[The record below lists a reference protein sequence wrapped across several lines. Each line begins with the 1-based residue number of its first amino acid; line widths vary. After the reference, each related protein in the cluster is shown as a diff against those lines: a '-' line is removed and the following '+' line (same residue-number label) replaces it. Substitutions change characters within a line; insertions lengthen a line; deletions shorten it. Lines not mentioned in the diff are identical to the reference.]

1 MLSQLLITTIE
12 SALTYVMTYHITD
25 HRKWHALYEQP
36 ILLRLENPDIRLYC
50 ILSESQITLRP
61 ASTDDVVSVSITTD
75 TATILAICQGKHSN
89 QKITIQGHTATATLF
104 NKFIRSF
111 QPNYE
116 GMLAPIIGKSTA
128 YAVVTQL
135 KSANSMIQKN
145 MEKFHQ
151 SSGEYIQHECR
162 LTPSRRELK
171 KFYRDV
177 DQLVGAIDKL
187 DQRLNTVNHLSRYPY
202 AE

>member
-1 MLSQLLITTIE
+1 MLTQLLITTIE
-12 SALTYVMTYHITD
+12 SALTYMMTHHITD
-25 HRKWHALYEQP
+25 HKKWHALYGQP

-50 ILSESQITLRP
+50 VLSESQIILRP
-61 ASTDDVVSVSITTD
+61 AAPDDIVSVSITTN
-75 TATILAICQGKHSN
+75 TASLIAICQGKHTN

-128 YAVVTQL
+128 YAVVSQL
-135 KSANSMIQKN
+135 KNANSVLQKN
-145 MEKFHQ
+145 INKFHQ
-151 SSGEYIQHECR
+151 SSGEYIQHECK

-177 DQLVGAIDKL
+177 DQLVGTIDKL
-187 DQRLNTVNHLSRYPY
+187 DQRLNRSSPLLRYPH